1 MLVCHVLLGVR
12 AFSAWGPCIAF
23 SFFFPSC
30 GEFNNSLAVMILTN
44 NIATVHLIILFALLP
59 CMEINVLSIIYV
71 SMDHLAHTIELPEMF
86 YQTFFFT
93 VPSNSRL
100 LHSVSLVLR
109 VDKVLM
115 YNMVTFEQ
123 TMHQICAYL
132 FVSGFVVFKR
142 VNSTHFV
149 SWERFFVTSTGL

>member
-1 MLVCHVLLGVR
+1 
-12 AFSAWGPCIAF
+12 
-23 SFFFPSC
+23 
-30 GEFNNSLAVMILTN
+30 MILTN
-44 NIATVHLIILFALLP
+44 NIAAVHLIILFALLL
-59 CMEINVLSIIYV
+59 CMEINVLSISYV
-71 SMDHLAHTIELPEMF
+71 SMDHLARTIELPEMF

-149 SWERFFVTSTGL
+149 S

>member
-1 MLVCHVLLGVR
+1 MLVCRVLLGVR
-12 AFSAWGPCIAF
+12 AFSAWGSCIAF
-23 SFFFPSC
+23 SFCFPSC
-30 GEFNNSLAVMILTN
+30 GEFDNSLAVMILTN
-44 NIATVHLIILFALLP
+44 NIAAVHLIILFALLL
-59 CMEINVLSIIYV
+59 CMEINVLSISYV
-71 SMDHLAHTIELPEMF
+71 SMDHLARPIELPELVF
-86 YQTFFFT
+86 IRPFF
-93 VPSNSRL
+93 SRL

>member
-1 MLVCHVLLGVR
+1 
-12 AFSAWGPCIAF
+12 
-23 SFFFPSC
+23 
-30 GEFNNSLAVMILTN
+30 MILTN
-44 NIATVHLIILFALLP
+44 NIAVVHLIILFALLL
-59 CMEINVLSIIYV
+59 CMEINVLSISYV
-71 SMDHLAHTIELPEMF
+71 SMD
-86 YQTFFFT
+86 Q

-149 SWERFFVTSTGL
+149 S

>member
-1 MLVCHVLLGVR
+1 MLACRVLLGVR
-12 AFSAWGPCIAF
+12 AFFAWGPCIAF
-23 SFFFPSC
+23 SFCFPSC
-30 GEFNNSLAVMILTN
+30 DEFDNSLAVMILTN
-44 NIATVHLIILFALLP
+44 NIAAVHLIILFALLL
-59 CMEINVLSIIYV
+59 CMEINVLSISYV
-71 SMDHLAHTIELPEMF
+71 SMDHLAHPIELPELVF
-86 YQTFFFT
+86 IRLFF
-93 VPSNSRL
+93 SRL

-132 FVSGFVVFKR
+132 FVFGFVVFKR